1 MIVDN
6 LDILYEY
13 NVVPPEVLEFI
24 DKLTVNAMDGE
35 YYITDTI
42 TAKIE
47 SYTRKDQ
54 FEATLE
60 SHRKFVDLQF
70 LIDGVER
77 IDYANIDGLV
87 PYTKY
92 DPDKDIIFYKKPK
105 TEIGSVYLNG
115 RNFAI
120 FFPQDAH
127 APQIT
132 TLALQNNVKKCVI
145 KIAVEF
151 NQ

>member
-6 LDILYEY
+6 LDVLYEY

-24 DKLTVNAMDGE
+24 DKLTVNTPDGR
-35 YYITDTI
+35 YDITDKI
-42 TAKIE
+42 YANIE
-47 SYTRKDQ
+47 SYSRKSIL
-54 FEATLE
+54 EAVLE
-60 SHRKFVDLQF
+60 SHRKYIDLQF
-70 LIDGVER
+70 LISGTER
-77 IDYANIDGLV
+77 IEYMNIDGLE
-87 PYTKY
+87 PRTNY

-105 TEIGSVYLNG
+105 TEAGSIYLNG

-132 TLALQNNVKKCVI
+132 TLALQNNVKKVVI
-145 KIAVEF
+145 KLAVQFE
-151 NQ
+151 